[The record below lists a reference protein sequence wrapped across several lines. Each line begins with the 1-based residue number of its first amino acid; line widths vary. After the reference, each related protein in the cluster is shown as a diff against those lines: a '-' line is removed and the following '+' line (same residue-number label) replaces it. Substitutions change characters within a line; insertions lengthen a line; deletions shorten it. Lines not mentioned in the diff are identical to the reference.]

1 MRSTEYPNTGYFQD
15 LQRNRTGTQEV
26 LTELKKHL
34 WIDRGTR
41 ALTIDFT
48 VYNANINLFC
58 VVQLLVEFPATGGV
72 YTTSQFKTVK
82 LLHLKGSL
90 LTWIRFRIQLYC
102 SDNYDYFILGTEIL
116 YMLYILY
123 YTGTWPVTLTHF
135 IIFI

>member
-82 LLHLKGSL
+82 LLHLKGSS
-90 LTWIRFRIQLYC
+90 T
-102 SDNYDYFILGTEIL
+102 
-116 YMLYILY
+116 
-123 YTGTWPVTLTHF
+123 
-135 IIFI
+135 